1 MLLSNVLLLDL
12 FHYRLIDARCK
23 WSTNVKGLMVD
34 MIIVL
39 SITVYFE
46 NLVKLISCPKW
57 NETCIG
63 TRMLIHDQWLLVKS
77 LPLLI
82 DKIVVDFCVGRPS
95 GHETT
100 FIFISS
106 TIRYLMLLTRSYL
119 KLNFLTGFL
128 KVRKKNKFSLTVGHL

>member
-46 NLVKLISCPKW
+46 NLAKLISCPKS
-57 NETCIG
+57 NETCTG
-63 TRMLIHDQWLLVKS
+63 TRMLIHDQWLLVNS

-82 DKIVVDFCVGRPS
+82 DKIVANFYIRIYCMYVCIFRFQR
-95 GHETT
+95 
-100 FIFISS
+100 FIWLQKEFFTLIIEVSMYF
-106 TIRYLMLLTRSYL
+106 TCI
-119 KLNFLTGFL
+119 LNSNEMT
-128 KVRKKNKFSLTVGHL
+128 

>member
-12 FHYRLIDARCK
+12 FHHRLIDARYK
-23 WSTNVKGLMVD
+23 WSTKVKGLMVD

-57 NETCIG
+57 NETCTG
-63 TRMLIHDQWLLVKS
+63 TRMLIHNQWLLVNS

-82 DKIVVDFCVGRPS
+82 DKIIVHVLFVY
-95 GHETT
+95 
-100 FIFISS
+100 FIGLFGYSKISLFWQFEF
-106 TIRYLMLLTRSYL
+106 RYILHPFWNWM
-119 KLNFLTGFL
+119 KLHNMAIFDE
-128 KVRKKNKFSLTVGHL
+128 RIQ

>member
-57 NETCIG
+57 NETCTG

-82 DKIVVDFCVGRPS
+82 DKIVVDFCVGMYCMYVC
-95 GHETT
+95 
-100 FIFISS
+100 ISIYKYIYS
-106 TIRYLMLLTRSYL
+106 TIYLATA
-119 KLNFLTGFL
+119 KFLYIYDLSFDICHTHFE
-128 KVRKKNKFSLTVGHL
+128 FE